1 MKKSLIWIFILI
13 VGVIIAVGAFWY
25 FYSSNK
31 SNDPSTNAERIST
44 NVELKDNQNTANN
57 EYMEKQI
64 ISVTEGLEMEISS
77 FSTKIL
83 VDDDNR
89 DNNLEITAS
98 KINGT
103 VVKNGESFSFN
114 DTVGNPTPDKGY
126 EKAGVFIDGKKSKGY
141 GGGNCQISST
151 LYDAVLK
158 IDGIKI
164 TERHEH
170 SKDVGYVKKGQDAT
184 VVYDELDL
192 KFENNT
198 GYDIKIYAE
207 ITDKEVKVKI
217 TKIS

>member
-1 MKKSLIWIFILI
+1 MKKSLMWIFILI
-13 VGVIIAVGAFWY
+13 IGVIIAVGAFWY

-98 KINGT
+98 KINET

-158 IDGIKI
+158 INGIKI

-207 ITDKEVKVKI
+207 VTDKEVKVKI
-217 TKIS
+217 TRL